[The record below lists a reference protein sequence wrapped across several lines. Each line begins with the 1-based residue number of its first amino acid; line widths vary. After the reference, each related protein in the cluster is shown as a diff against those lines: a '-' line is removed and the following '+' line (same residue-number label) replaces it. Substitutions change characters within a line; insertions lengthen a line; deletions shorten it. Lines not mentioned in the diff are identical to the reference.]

1 MKLKTFST
9 IALMVFTVACGSAIP
24 KESLRQVDPGI
35 TFQGLIKDPERY
47 RGKVILV
54 GGQIVST
61 TVHESESWVEVL
73 QQPLDWKQ
81 RPQNTDV
88 SYGRFLVRF
97 QGFLDPVIYAAG
109 KKITVLG
116 EVSGE
121 KVQPISEMAYTYA
134 VLLPREHYLWTPET
148 YGGPSIHFGIGVG
161 GVIR

>member
-1 MKLKTFST
+1 
-9 IALMVFTVACGSAIP
+9 
-24 KESLRQVDPGI
+24 
-35 TFQGLIKDPERY
+35 
-47 RGKVILV
+47 
-54 GGQIVST
+54 
-61 TVHESESWVEVL
+61 
-73 QQPLDWKQ
+73 
-81 RPQNTDV
+81 
-88 SYGRFLVRF
+88 LVRF

-121 KVQPISEMAYTYA
+121 KVQPISEMSYTYA

>member
-1 MKLKTFST
+1 MKLKAFFT
-9 IALMVFTVACGSAIP
+9 IGLMVLATACGSAIP
-24 KESLRQVDPGI
+24 KESLKRVDPEI
-35 TFQGLIKDPERY
+35 TFQRLIKDPEGCK
-47 RGKVILV
+47 GKVVLV

-61 TVHESESWVEVL
+61 TVREDESWVEVV

-97 QGFLDPVIYAAG
+97 QGFLDPAIYAAG

-116 EVSGE
+116 EVLGK
-121 KVQPISEMAYTYA
+121 KVQPLNEMEYTYV
-134 VLLPREHYLWTPET
+134 VLLPQEHYLWKPDN
-148 YGGPSIHFGIGVG
+148 YSGPSILFGIGVG

>member
-9 IALMVFTVACGSAIP
+9 IGLMVFATACGSAIP
-24 KESLRQVDPGI
+24 KESLKQVDPEI
-35 TFQGLIKDPERY
+35 TFQMLIKDPDRY
-47 RGKVILV
+47 KGKVVLV

-61 TVHESESWVEVL
+61 TVRESESWVEIL
-73 QQPLDWKQ
+73 QQSLDWKQ

-97 QGFLDPVIYAAG
+97 QGFLDPAIYAAG

-116 EVSGE
+116 EVLGK
-121 KVQPISEMAYTYA
+121 KVQPLNEMEYAYV
-134 VLLPREHYLWTPET
+134 VLLPREYYLWTPET
-148 YGGPSIHFGIGVG
+148 YGGPSIQFGIGVG

>member
-1 MKLKTFST
+1 MKLKTFS
-9 IALMVFTVACGSAIP
+9 IIGLMVLTAACGSAIS
-24 KESLRQVDPGI
+24 KESLRQVDPEI
-35 TFQGLIKDPERY
+35 TFQGLIKDPDRY
-47 RGKVILV
+47 KGKVILV

-61 TVHESESWVEVL
+61 TVRESESWIELL
-73 QQPLDWKQ
+73 QQPLDWRQ

-97 QGFLDPVIYAAG
+97 QGFLDPAIYAAG

-116 EVSGE
+116 EVFGE
-121 KVQPISEMAYTYA
+121 KVQPINEMEYTYV

-148 YGGPSIHFGIGVG
+148 YGEPSIHFGIGVG